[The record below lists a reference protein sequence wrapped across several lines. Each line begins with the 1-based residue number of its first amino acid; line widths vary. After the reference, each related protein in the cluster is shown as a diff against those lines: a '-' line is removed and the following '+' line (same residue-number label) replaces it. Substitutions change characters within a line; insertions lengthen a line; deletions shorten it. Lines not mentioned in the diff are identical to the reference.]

1 MKTMTALLASDAARI
16 KEGIGSLMARSGIHR
31 ERDYGDSGVVF
42 INTDGKYWWNE
53 LDIEARRI
61 QDRVMEDYRQYRD
74 LVQVLIRGLP
84 ADGLTEFKQAD
95 DEVTK
100 HVEQQRATWA
110 ESVQEAKTKTLE
122 AVDAIQGLLERLY
135 SVEGETIIVPDTNA
149 LLLAPALDQWGFDWC
164 ERFTLIFTP
173 TVLSELDELK
183 IAHKNPDVRAKAER
197 MIRQI
202 KELGRRGDLRVGV
215 PVVTGKITAQSLAVE
230 PRVSESLPWLDA
242 ANNDD
247 RLLASVVELIRRN
260 VRAIVAIVTAD
271 INLQNK
277 ASHARIPAV
286 EPPHTAQPAIVET
299 VAQPRRAHAD

>member
-1 MKTMTALLASDAARI
+1 MKTMTALLAADAARI
-16 KEGIGSLMARSGIHR
+16 KEGVGALMARSGIHR
-31 ERDYGDSGVVF
+31 EREYDNIVVL
-42 INTDGKYWWNE
+42 NVDGNHWWND
-53 LDIEARRI
+53 LDIEGRRI
-61 QDRVMEDYRQYRD
+61 QDRLMGDYRQYRD

-84 ADGLTEFKQAD
+84 ADGLSEFKQAD
-95 DEVTK
+95 DAVTK
-100 HVEQQRATWA
+100 HVQQQRATWA

-122 AVDAIQGLLERLY
+122 AIDAIQALLERLF

-149 LLLAPALDQWGFDWC
+149 LLLAPALDQWTFEWC
-164 ERFTLIFTP
+164 DRFTLVFTP

-183 IAHKNPDVRAKAER
+183 VAHKNPDVRAKAER

-202 KELGRRGDLRVGV
+202 KELGRRGDLLAGV
-215 PVVTGKITAQSLAVE
+215 PVVTGKVVARSVAVD
-230 PRVSESLPWLDA
+230 PKVSESLPWLDA

-260 VRAIVAIVTAD
+260 VRAIVVIVTGD

-286 EPPHTAQPAIVET
+286 EPPDIAQPSIVET
-299 VAQPRRAHAD
+299 VPQPGRAHAG